1 MRSKFGAC
9 ILRGERIMVY
19 LLYQYVCR
27 IDFSFL
33 LHVFYKLHAPHST
46 LHLSKRS
53 FFIVNSNMGAI

>member
-9 ILRGERIMVY
+9 VLRVERIMVC